1 LIALRLASI
10 EALMRT
16 ILNNRPLFWLLL
28 AIPALLALTGWW
40 QGRIDSMD
48 MLHPTGEWSARL
60 MILAMMIG
68 PLVSLFGPRPWLS
81 WLVARRR
88 YLGVGA
94 FLYAVMHLV
103 FYIIEMGNLDDM
115 LAEFLAPGIWTG
127 WAALAIMIPLAAT
140 SNDTAM
146 RAMKAGW
153 KKLQRLVY
161 PAAILTLL
169 HWMWVHNSYTG
180 ALVHFAP
187 LALLWIARFAKPIF
201 KTFPQVK
208 GA

>member
-1 LIALRLASI
+1 LIVLQRASI
-10 EALMRT
+10 AALMRT
-16 ILNNRPLFWLLL
+16 ILNNRLAFWLLL
-28 AIPALLALTGWW
+28 SVPGLMVLTGWW

-48 MLHPTGEWSARL
+48 MLHPTGEWAARL

-68 PLVSLFGPRPWLS
+68 PLVTVFGPRSWLN

-94 FLYAVMHLV
+94 FLYAVLHLI
-103 FYIIEMGNLDDM
+103 FYIIDMGNVDDM
-115 LAEFLAPGIWTG
+115 LAELLAPGIWTG
-127 WAALAIMIPLAAT
+127 WAALIIMVPLFAT

-146 RAMKAGW
+146 RTLKAGW

-161 PAAILTLL
+161 PVAVLTLL
-169 HWMWVHNSYTG
+169 HWMWVHNSYTV

-187 LALLWIARFAKPIF
+187 LALLWLARFAKPIF
-201 KTFPQVK
+201 KHFPQAK

>member
-1 LIALRLASI
+1 
-10 EALMRT
+10 MRT
-16 ILNNRPLFWLLL
+16 ILNNKPLFWLLL
-28 AIPALLALTGWW
+28 AIPALLSLIGFW

-68 PLVSLFGPRPWLS
+68 PLLSLFGPRPWMN

-94 FLYAVMHLV
+94 FLYALLHLI
-103 FYIIEMGNLDDM
+103 FYVIDMGNVDDM
-115 LAEFLAPGIWTG
+115 LAEFLTPGIWTG
-127 WAALAIMIPLAAT
+127 WAAMAIMIPLALT
-140 SNDTAM
+140 SNDAAM
-146 RAMKAGW
+146 RALRVGW

-161 PAAILTLL
+161 PAAVLTLL
-169 HWMWVHNSYTG
+169 HWMWVHNSYAG
-180 ALVHFAP
+180 ALVHFTP
-187 LALLWIARFAKPIF
+187 LAALWLARFAKPLF
-201 KTFPQVK
+201 NKPPLPK

>member
-1 LIALRLASI
+1 LIVLALASI
-10 EALMRT
+10 AALMRT
-16 ILNNRPLFWLLL
+16 ILNNKPAFWLLL
-28 AIPALLALTGWW
+28 SVPVLMMLTGRW
-40 QGRIDSMD
+40 QGRIESMD

-68 PLVSLFGPRPWLS
+68 PLVSLFGPRPWLN

-94 FLYAVMHLV
+94 FLYAVLHLI
-103 FYIIEMGNLDDM
+103 FYIIDMGNVDDM
-115 LAEFLAPGIWTG
+115 LAELLAPGIWTG
-127 WAALAIMIPLAAT
+127 WAALVIMIPLVVT

-161 PAAILTLL
+161 PAAVLTLL

-180 ALVHFAP
+180 ALVHFMP
-187 LALLWIARFAKPIF
+187 LALLSLARFAKPIF
-201 KTFPQVK
+201 KPSPQAK

>member
-1 LIALRLASI
+1 LIVLLRASI
-10 EALMRT
+10 AALMRT
-16 ILNNRPLFWLLL
+16 ILNNRLAFWLLL
-28 AIPALLALTGWW
+28 SIPALLMLTGWW

-60 MILAMMIG
+60 MIFAMMIG
-68 PLVSLFGPRPWLS
+68 PLVSVFGSRPWLN

-94 FLYAVMHLV
+94 FLYAVLHLI
-103 FYIIEMGNLDDM
+103 FYIIDMGNVDDM

-127 WAALAIMIPLAAT
+127 WAALAIMTPLVVT
-140 SNDTAM
+140 SNDVAM

-161 PAAILTLL
+161 LAALLTLL

-187 LALLWIARFAKPIF
+187 LAVLWIARFAKTIF
-201 KTFPQVK
+201 QHSPQVK